1 MRLPLILAL
10 RFVVL
15 AAMLGSI
22 ASIAFAQS
30 SAPAEP
36 SVSGDPERFGARFS
50 FDESV
55 WRRRPPDAGSG
66 INLSCHLPECR
77 PGEWPGL
84 AVCGI
89 AIFTQHDP
97 RWASTAELP
106 RRIDMAM
113 TAKMTA
119 AMIAAPTTLRGR
131 VTSPYRPC
139 ANGADAIC
147 MSVALEGAGPP
158 GVAFAFMT
166 ARNGYRVEGDCRFLP
181 PMTERGPALFDAVL
195 KGFRWAD

>member
-1 MRLPLILAL
+1 MRASSTISLKRVVVAAAL
-10 RFVVL
+10 S
-15 AAMLGSI
+15 SI
-22 ASIAFAQS
+22 ASIAMAES

-36 SVSGDPERFGARFS
+36 SVSNDPERFGARFS
-50 FDESV
+50 FDESI
-55 WRRRPPDAGSG
+55 WRRAPGSDLR
-66 INLSCHLPECR
+66 LSCHLPECR

-89 AIFTQHDP
+89 AFFTQHDP

-113 TAKMTA
+113 SAKMTA

-131 VTSPYRPC
+131 VTSPYKPC
-139 ANGADAIC
+139 ANGVDALC
-147 MSVALEGAGPP
+147 MSVALEGRGAP

-181 PMTERGPALFDAVL
+181 PMAERGPALFDAVL
-195 KGFRWAD
+195 KGFRWAE

>member
-1 MRLPLILAL
+1 MRTPFALAL
-10 RFVVL
+10 KPFVL
-15 AAMLGSI
+15 AAMLSGVASI
-22 ASIAFAQS
+22 ASAES

-36 SVSGDPERFGARFS
+36 SVSDNPERFGARFS
-50 FDESV
+50 FDESI
-55 WRRRPPDAGSG
+55 WRRRPPESGSG
-66 INLSCHLPECR
+66 ILLSCHLPECR

-89 AIFTQHDP
+89 AFFTQHDP

-113 TAKMTA
+113 SAKMTA

-131 VTSPYRPC
+131 VTSPYKPC
-139 ANGADAIC
+139 ANGADALC
-147 MSVALEGAGPP
+147 MSVALEGRGPP

-166 ARNGYRVEGDCRFLP
+166 ARNGHRVEGDCRFLP
-181 PMTERGPALFDAVL
+181 PMAERGPALFDAVL
-195 KGFRWAD
+195 KGFRWAE